1 MGRLIVNMP
10 RYNVPEAG
18 VTVALVNTRTAAVV
32 ARQNVHAGDTV
43 VFEDIDRWMLTDE
56 YRLRIRGVGI
66 LPFDT
71 TAWRAGNDSSSE
83 DVEHNPHFERD
94 VVLPEIWP
102 EEPPLRTTPQPSDR
116 RPTIARLYERL
127 RAENTVPGGDPAE
140 QLNTYDEPVQALEP
154 EKRQPPSTESF
165 IENLEI
171 VEDEPKKR

>member
-102 EEPPLRTTPQPSDR
+102 EEPPLRTTPQQ
-116 RPTIARLYERL
+116 RPTANHRPAVRAAASGEHGPRGRSGRAAEHLRRAR
-127 RAENTVPGGDPAE
+127 PGTGAGEATATEHGELHREPGD
-140 QLNTYDEPVQALEP
+140 
-154 EKRQPPSTESF
+154 R
-165 IENLEI
+165 
-171 VEDEPKKR
+171 